1 MSNGNYW
8 LRSSVTRRRLLRT
21 ATIGAAGLAGAALIG
36 CGGDDEDA
44 PAPSGGGG
52 GATGTGTAAA
62 GGGGAPAV
70 AGAEA
75 LERAPGFPGPA
86 FGAVPINTKPR
97 IMGGTLNMP
106 GGARALG
113 GREMDPDV
121 AGFFA
126 PAEYVNDRLVYP
138 QGWTEELHF
147 DVLESFEWVSD
158 AELLLRIRPGI
169 KSHNRPP
176 TNGRIVD
183 AEDIAYSI
191 NRKAGVLDPEAA
203 QRYPR
208 RTQLVGLERADAVD
222 DVTVRM
228 NLKSANAS
236 ILAAFGDIRQ
246 GMQLRE
252 LDDWDFVDMT
262 TFPGFGPWMVTEDVD
277 SVQATFVAH
286 PDYYRSD
293 AEGGRPSFEKM
304 VIQAYPDRAAQLAAF
319 ITGET
324 DHLASVAT
332 HEDAQVKSSVP
343 DALRYLSPSA
353 TITHVNINPNTV
365 PAFQDQ
371 RVRKAW
377 HYVRDFKEIGDPIS
391 APGWQ
396 YSGPFHPMHEF
407 ARSSE
412 EIKALPGFNPDTKA
426 QDIAEAQKMM
436 AAAGYPEGEGIAFK
450 IWSAGAVGRNFESGE
465 RVRNQLVNAFPK
477 MAVELDP
484 AADIA
489 TFNRRLN
496 EHSWEA
502 LGHDFAQAPDLALN
516 GMTYYHSTGGRNY
529 APLKEAWIDEGI
541 EKILQT
547 LDPDE
552 RRQHVR
558 DFEDEWFD
566 WGPPFLNN
574 AVVMTDHAMQANI
587 GGVDLVAGT
596 WTYFYTL
603 GYGGLQRW
611 FWRTE

>member
-1 MSNGNYW
+1 M
-8 LRSSVTRRRLLRT
+8 
-21 ATIGAAGLAGAALIG
+21 IG
-36 CGGDDEDA
+36 CGGDDDEA
-44 PAPSGGGG
+44 TPAAGGG
-52 GATGTGTAAA
+52 GATATTAA
-62 GGGGAPAV
+62 GGGAPAV
-70 AGAEA
+70 AEGAPG

-86 FGAVPINTKPR
+86 FGQVPINTKPR
-97 IMGGTLNMP
+97 VMGGQLNMP

-126 PAEYVNDRLVYP
+126 PAEYVNDRLAFP
-138 QGWTEELHF
+138 QGWSETLQF
-147 DVLESFEWVSD
+147 DVLESFEWVND
-158 AELLLRIRPGI
+158 LELLLRIRSGI
-169 KSHNRPP
+169 KTHNRAP
-176 TNGRIVD
+176 TNGRIVT
-183 AEDIAYSI
+183 AEDMAFSI

-228 NLKSANAS
+228 KLNSPNAS
-236 ILAAFGDIRQ
+236 IIAAFGDIRQ
-246 GMQLRE
+246 GMTLPE
-252 LDDWDFVDMT
+252 IEEWDFTDMT
-262 TFPGFGPWMVTEDVD
+262 TYPAFGAWMLTENID
-277 SVQATFVAH
+277 SVRATFVKH

-293 AEGGRPSFEKM
+293 AEGGRPSFDTM
-304 VIQAYPDRAAQLAAF
+304 VVQAYPDRAAQLAAF

-332 HEDAQVKSSVP
+332 HEDAQVRSSVP

-377 HYVRDFKEIGDPIS
+377 HYARDFEEIGDPIS

-407 ARSSE
+407 ARSSD
-412 EIKALPGFNPDTKA
+412 EIKALPGYNPDTKVA
-426 QDIAEAQKMM
+426 DIAEAQKMM
-436 AAAGYPEGEGIAFK
+436 AAAGYPEGDGIAFK

-465 RVRNQLVNAFPK
+465 RVRNQLTKAFPK
-477 MAVELDP
+477 IKIELDP

-489 TFNRRLN
+489 TFNRQLN

-502 LGHDFAQAPDLALN
+502 LAHDFAQAPDLALN
-516 GMTYYHSTGGRNY
+516 GMTYLHSTGGRNY
-529 APLKEAWIDEGI
+529 AGLKIDWVDEGI

-547 LDPDE
+547 LDADE

-558 DFEDEWFD
+558 DFEDKWFD
-566 WGPPFLNN
+566 YGPPFLNN
-574 AVVMTDHAMQANI
+574 AVVMTDHAFQANL

-603 GYGGLQRW
+603 GFGGLQRW